1 MGHLQ
6 RDVFFWHLAT
16 CIRSANCNMHCMMA
30 TAIWYWI
37 WNVSFRQSAE
47 WYTRTLLWANSNQ
60 LLEHHFVDP
69 DFWFWRCFPGKFLD
83 FSSSFFLQANWQAVQ
98 VEKTV
103 EIPQIE
109 YVATQSNQMCEVLG
123 FWDVILCVFPLRSG
137 WGFWTN
143 TVPLKAGKTGH
154 TLIQRIL
161 EKLPQELKY

>member
-1 MGHLQ
+1 M
-6 RDVFFWHLAT
+6 F
-16 CIRSANCNMHCMMA
+16 RSVKVLNDTQEHSYEQI
-30 TAIWYWI
+30 AISC
-37 WNVSFRQSAE
+37 WN
-47 WYTRTLLWANSNQ
+47 TILLTQ
-60 LLEHHFVDP
+60 
-69 DFWFWRCFPGKFLD
+69 D
-83 FSSSFFLQANWQAVQ
+83 FSCSFFLQANWQAVQ

>member
-83 FSSSFFLQANWQAVQ
+83 FSCSFFLQANWQAVQ

-109 YVATQSNQMCEVLG
+109 YVATQSNK
-123 FWDVILCVFPLRSG
+123 CVKF
-137 WGFWTN
+137 WGFGMLFCAFFLS
-143 TVPLKAGKTGH
+143 VRDGVFGP
-154 TLIQRIL
+154 TLSLSKQA
-161 EKLPQELKY
+161 KQDTH